1 MRSWKK
7 RLNKEFDAMAPE
19 MSNEVRN
26 APIITGREEHK
37 REEKSAYS
45 GFSSRKAGFWSLAGV
60 AAVLV
65 VVFVSLAVAGVFG
78 GAENDETYVFALEIN
93 PAVSFV
99 TDKDG
104 TVRAAN
110 SPNADADAVL
120 SDEST
125 LNAIKGKSLNEAV
138 VAYTDTAARLGYID
152 LNTAAGAVRLSG
164 SEEKEQKLLSGAAE
178 GLRGYF
184 KNKGA
189 YVAVVEEIVGVSG
202 MGEILGVEGAKQ
214 TSDLVGAMQDAAV
227 AYGERLAAGVNADGL
242 KNLYESYIV
251 DSQLYDYLRNA
262 LILGSDDFVSNA
274 RALAEIGILN
284 LKITFSRDNP
294 SAVLTDYWSVTERF
308 DEAYFSDE
316 FRALTDGMKALLTDY
331 AESFGADITSKDE
344 FYGEL
349 YDFAVLAGKEFED
362 LVFSLASSAIESITD
377 PQAIFEAFEEFAAID
392 FGKILENLT
401 PQTILSS
408 LSEYRGILARSG
420 IDPNLTETLSHV
432 PTTVAEYI
440 SEMRSVV
447 TAIYETRTEIFREGY
462 DRVREALTDEEY
474 SAFVDGIVREYGS
487 IENFIKNSTALQ

>member
-1 MRSWKK
+1 
-7 RLNKEFDAMAPE
+7 MAPE

-37 REEKSAYS
+37 REEKLAYS

-65 VVFVSLAVAGVFG
+65 VVFASLALAGVFG
-78 GAENDETYVFALEIN
+78 GAENNETYVFALEIN
-93 PAVSFV
+93 PGVSFV
-99 TDKDG
+99 TNAEG
-104 TVRAAN
+104 EVLGVNAL
-110 SPNADADAVL
+110 NADSDVVL
-120 SDEST
+120 SDKST
-125 LNAIKGKSLNEAV
+125 LDAIKGKPLTDAV
-138 VAYTDTAARLGYID
+138 VAYTDAAARLGYID
-152 LNTAAGAVRLSG
+152 LNGSAGAVRVSG
-164 SEEKEQKLLSGAAE
+164 SGDGEKALLASAAE
-178 GLRGYF
+178 SLRGYF
-184 KNKGA
+184 KAKGA
-189 YVAVVEEIVGVSG
+189 YVVVAEELIGVDEMSAVLGVSG
-202 MGEILGVEGAKQ
+202 AETTNGLCEIMLGE
-214 TSDLVGAMQDAAV
+214 AV
-227 AYGERLAAGVNADGL
+227 SYGERIASGVSGDGL
-242 KNLYESYIV
+242 KAVHESYIV
-251 DSQLYDYLRNA
+251 DSQLYGYIRTA
-262 LILGSDDFVSNA
+262 LLAGTDDFVSNA

-308 DEAYFSDE
+308 DEAYFSDK
-316 FRALTDGMKALLTDY
+316 FMAMTDEMEALLADY
-331 AESFGADITSKDE
+331 AENFGVDITSKDE
-344 FYGEL
+344 FYDEL

-362 LVFSLASSAIESITD
+362 LIFSLASSAIESITD

-408 LSEYRGILARSG
+408 VSEYRGILARSG
-420 IDPNLTETLSHV
+420 IDLSITEALSHV
-432 PTTVAEYI
+432 PVTVSEYI

-474 SAFVDGIVREYGS
+474 SSFVDGIVREYGS

>member
-1 MRSWKK
+1 MTSWKK
-7 RLNKEFDAMAPE
+7 RLNKEFDALAPE
-19 MSNEVRN
+19 MSDEVRT
-26 APIITGREEHK
+26 APILTERKEYK

-45 GFSSRKAGFWSLAGV
+45 GRKAGFWGLAGV

-65 VVFVSLAVAGVFG
+65 VVFVTLALAGVFG
-78 GAENDETYVFALEIN
+78 GADSKETYVFAFEIN

-99 TDKDG
+99 TDSEGK
-104 TVRAAN
+104 VLSVN
-110 SPNADADAVL
+110 SLNADADVVL

-125 LNAIKGKSLNEAV
+125 LNAIKGKSLDEAV
-138 VAYTDTAARLGYID
+138 VAYTDTAARLGYLD

-164 SEEKEQKLLSGAAE
+164 SEGKCQKLLSDAAE
-178 GLRGYF
+178 NLCGYF
-184 KNKGA
+184 KDKGA
-189 YVAVVEEIVGVSG
+189 YVAVAEDVVGVSE
-202 MGEILGVEGAKQ
+202 MGEILGVAGAKQ

-227 AYGERLAAGVNADGL
+227 AYGERLAAGVNAEGL
-242 KNLYESYIV
+242 KSLHESYIV
-251 DSQLYDYLRNA
+251 NSQLYGYIRTA
-262 LILGSDDFVSNA
+262 LLAGTDDFVSNA

-331 AESFGADITSKDE
+331 SANFGADITSKDE
-344 FYGEL
+344 FYDEL

-392 FGKILENLT
+392 FGKILEDLT

-408 LSEYRGILARSG
+408 LSEYRGILAKSG
-420 IDPNLTETLSHV
+420 IDPNLTEALSQA

-447 TAIYETRTEIFREGY
+447 TAIYETRTKVFSEGY
-462 DRVREALTDEEY
+462 ATAREALTDAEY
-474 SAFVDGIVREYGS
+474 SAFLDRIAREYGS
-487 IENFIKNSTALQ
+487 TENFWKNYVGVQ

>member
-1 MRSWKK
+1 MKSWKK

-19 MSNEVRN
+19 MSNELRN

-37 REEKSAYS
+37 REEKPAYS
-45 GFSSRKAGFWSLAGV
+45 GFSSRKAGFWGLAGV

-65 VVFVSLAVAGVFG
+65 VVFVSLALAGVFG
-78 GAENDETYVFALEIN
+78 GADKNETYVFALEIN
-93 PAVSFV
+93 PDVSFV
-99 TDKDG
+99 TDSEG
-104 TVRAAN
+104 TVLGVN
-110 SPNADADAVL
+110 SLNADADVVL
-120 SDEST
+120 SDDST
-125 LNAIKGKSLNEAV
+125 LNAIKGKPLSEAV

-152 LNTAAGAVRLSG
+152 LNTAADAVRLSG
-164 SEEKEQKLLSGAAE
+164 SEGKEQKLLSGAAE
-178 GLRGYF
+178 NLRGYF

-189 YVAVVEEIVGVSG
+189 YVAVAENVVGVSE
-202 MGEILGVEGAKQ
+202 MGEILGVAGAKQ
-214 TSDLVGAMQDAAV
+214 TSDLVCAMQDASL
-227 AYGERLAAGVNADGL
+227 AYGERLAVGVNAEGL
-242 KNLYESYIV
+242 KKLHESYIV
-251 DSQLYDYLRNA
+251 DSQLYDYISTA
-262 LILGSDDFVSNA
+262 ILAGIDDFASNA

-308 DEAYFSDE
+308 DDAYFSDE
-316 FRALTDGMKALLTDY
+316 FRALTDGMKLLLTDY
-331 AESFGADITSKDE
+331 ASNFGADITSKDE

-392 FGKILENLT
+392 FGKILEDLT

-408 LSEYRGILARSG
+408 LSEYRGILAKSG
-420 IDPNLTETLSHV
+420 IDTNLTEALSQA

-447 TAIYETRTEIFREGY
+447 NAIYETRTKVFSEGY
-462 DRVREALTDEEY
+462 ATAREALTDAEY
-474 SAFVDGIVREYGS
+474 SAFLDRIAREYGS
-487 IENFIKNSTALQ
+487 TENFWKNYVGVQ

>member
-1 MRSWKK
+1 MTSWKK
-7 RLNKEFDAMAPE
+7 RLNKEFDALAPE
-19 MSNEVRN
+19 MSDELRA
-26 APIITGREEHK
+26 APIMTEREEHK

-45 GFSSRKAGFWSLAGV
+45 RFSSRKAGFWSLAGV

-65 VVFVSLAVAGVFG
+65 VVFASLALAGVFG

-99 TDKDG
+99 TDTDG
-104 TVRAAN
+104 TVLSVN
-110 SPNADADAVL
+110 SLNADADVVL

-125 LNAIKGKSLNEAV
+125 LNAIKGKSLDEAV

-152 LNTAAGAVRLSG
+152 LNTAVGAVRLSG
-164 SEEKEQKLLSGAAE
+164 SEGKGQKLLSGAAE
-178 GLRGYF
+178 NLRGYF
-184 KNKGA
+184 KDKGA
-189 YVAVVEEIVGVSG
+189 YVAVAEDVVGVSE
-202 MGEILGVEGAKQ
+202 MGEILGVAGAKQ

-227 AYGERLAAGVNADGL
+227 AYGERIAAGVNADGL
-242 KNLYESYIV
+242 ISLHESYIV
-251 DSQLYDYLRNA
+251 NSQLYGYISTA
-262 LILGSDDFVSNA
+262 LLAGIDDFASNA

-308 DEAYFSDE
+308 DEAYFSDK
-316 FRALTDGMKALLTDY
+316 FMAMTDEMETLLTDY
-331 AESFGADITSKDE
+331 AENFGVDITSKDE
-344 FYGEL
+344 FYDEL

-440 SEMRSVV
+440 SKMRSVV
-447 TAIYETRTEIFREGY
+447 TAIYETRTEIFRERY
-462 DRVREALTDEEY
+462 DRVRDALTDEEY
-474 SAFVDGIVREYGS
+474 SAFVDGIAREYGS
-487 IENFIKNSTALQ
+487 TENFWENCVGVQ